1 MMPNQRRTCPF
12 TVLGECKTRE
22 EGERENIK
30 IRNKRGLSANEGF
43 RGGGFQ
49 KKEKKKKSVITA
61 LGAMNGGKRFKLLF
75 VFKFWVN

>member
-1 MMPNQRRTCPF
+1 MQNAGGRQET
-12 TVLGECKTRE
+12 KHK
-22 EGERENIK
+22 IK

-49 KKEKKKKSVITA
+49 KKKKKSAITA
-61 LGAMNGGKRFKLLF
+61 LGAMNGGKKFKLLS

>member
-1 MMPNQRRTCPF
+1 MPNQRRTCPF

-49 KKEKKKKSVITA
+49 KKEKKKKISDHSSGSNEWREKV
-61 LGAMNGGKRFKLLF
+61 
-75 VFKFWVN
+75 

>member
-1 MMPNQRRTCPF
+1 MPNQRRTCPF

-49 KKEKKKKSVITA
+49 KKEKKK
-61 LGAMNGGKRFKLLF
+61 NQ
-75 VFKFWVN
+75 